1 MNGVSKKRWDEKMQ
15 ASFDELFEKIKLNP
29 SIDADLVQKAF
40 EIASKA
46 HKGQNRASNEPYIIH
61 PLEVAKIVADL
72 NMDTPT
78 IVTALLHDT
87 IEDTSLTYKEIQN
100 CFDEKIAIMV
110 QGISKL
116 TTIESKNAILN
127 SEEKKVEDYRNLMCA
142 VSKDIRVLIVKLA
155 DRLHNMRTLHC
166 IKDANKRRRIA
177 NETMDIH
184 SALAERIGIHSFK
197 NELQDLAFAELYP
210 KDKLSIERQLNFI
223 RKDGTSLVQKI
234 ISELKDVLSEPDIGL
249 IDITGR
255 EKKLCSIW
263 RKIQNKR
270 LSFENLSDVFAFRV
284 IVEDVKSCYKVLCDI
299 HSNYHMVP
307 GGFKDYIST
316 PKTNGYKSLHTIII
330 GPANNRIE
338 IQIRTDEMHKIAEFG
353 VAAHWHYKQQHPGN
367 KGEHFT
373 WISEILSILQ
383 NSNNPDEVLEYSKLE
398 MHYHQVFCFTS
409 KGELIALPKG
419 ATALDFAFYVN
430 PDVGFKCI
438 GAIVNKETVPILYE
452 LANGDQIEII
462 CSEKNKASELWLEVL
477 NTGKAKT
484 ELRKYLNNIQKDR
497 FIEIGKASY
506 KKYLDDRNIKFDK
519 SKIIIPAN
527 GLIKCKDLEEL
538 FLLIGQNKLNIGDIV
553 KASYPYLKK
562 NYSIINFFSN
572 LKRKIKGHYK
582 SDLGNIRRKDISLYF
597 SECCY
602 PVKGEQAIE
611 ILDKDKGHCIH
622 RIKCQKVKNFHE
634 KTNKENLF
642 NWNNSDD
649 KFYRSKLILLISNKI
664 GSLRETVNCIFDFKI
679 NIVNITTTNK
689 FEDFF
694 ECSIIIELKDIKQLE
709 DLMEK
714 FNNLELLYSSIRH
727 IED

>member
-1 MNGVSKKRWDEKMQ
+1 MSEVSKKTWDEKMQ
-15 ASFDELFEKIKLNP
+15 VSFEELLEKVKVNP
-29 SIDADLVQKAF
+29 STDTDLIQKAF
-40 EIASKA
+40 EIANKA
-46 HKGQNRASNEPYIIH
+46 HKGQYRASNEPYIIH

-87 IEDTSLTYKEIQN
+87 IEDTSLTYKEILS
-100 CFDEKIAIMV
+100 CFDEKIATMV

-127 SEEKKVEDYRNLMCA
+127 SEEKKVENYRNLMCA

-166 IKDANKRRRIA
+166 IKDPSKRRRIA

-210 KDKLSIERQLNFI
+210 KDKLNIERQLNFI
-223 RKDGTSLVQKI
+223 RKDGTSLVQNI
-234 ISELKDVLSEPDIGL
+234 ISELKDVLSEHDIGL

-263 RKIQNKR
+263 RKLQNKK
-270 LSFENLSDVFAFRV
+270 LSFENLSDVFAFRI
-284 IVEDVKSCYKVLCDI
+284 IVEDVKSCYNVLCAI
-299 HSNYHMVP
+299 HNNYHMVP

-330 GPANNRIE
+330 GPKNTRIE

-353 VAAHWHYKQQHPGN
+353 VAAHWHYKQQQPG
-367 KGEHFT
+367 KKEEYFA

-383 NSNNPDEVLEYSKLE
+383 NSSNPNEVLEYSKLE
-398 MHYHQVFCFTS
+398 MHYHQVFCFTP

-430 PDVGFKCI
+430 TDVGLKCI
-438 GAIVNKETVPILYE
+438 GAIVNKETVPIIYE
-452 LANGDQIEII
+452 LANGDQVEII

-484 ELRKYLNNIQKDR
+484 ELRKYLDNIQKDR
-497 FIEIGKASY
+497 FIEIGKANY
-506 KKYLDDRNIKFDK
+506 KQYLRDRNIKFDE
-519 SKIIIPAN
+519 SKIIIPVN

-538 FLLIGQNKLNIGDIV
+538 FLLIGQNKLRIDDIV
-553 KASYPYLKK
+553 NASYPYLKK
-562 NYSIINFFSN
+562 NYSVINFFSII
-572 LKRKIKGHYK
+572 KGKIKGNYE
-582 SDLGNIRRKDISLYF
+582 SGLGKLIPKDINLYF

-611 ILDKDKGHCIH
+611 VLDEDKGRCVH
-622 RIKCQKVKNFHE
+622 RVKCKKVKDFH
-634 KTNKENLF
+634 KKTKQASLFDWKDSTNKSYN
-642 NWNNSDD
+642 
-649 KFYRSKLILLISNKI
+649 SKLILLISNKV
-664 GSLRETVNCIFDFKI
+664 GSLRETVNCIFNFKI

-694 ECSIIIELKDIKQLE
+694 ECSIIIEVKNIRQLE
-709 DLMEK
+709 DLTEK
-714 FNNLELLYSSIRH
+714 LNNLELLYSSIRY
-727 IED
+727 IAD